1 MPTLLYTKFTVM
13 ATKFSADLFFT
24 PALRAKLGRYTLY
37 LAIASFLIHLGLYG
51 FYHYVLGQDPAGLL
65 SNPINAIYTPFSF
78 LLVYEA
84 YLLLY
89 YLQHST
95 TIYVG
100 KQYEIIVLILIRGV
114 FKDMTHLDLGAGSWF
129 SPGNLELW
137 YDLGAVMVLFAL
149 ILVFYRVSGRQGL
162 GQVTLSEQVQSDPR
176 MQRFILAKK
185 NLSAILFFASLGLGL
200 YSFGD
205 WLNGLRA
212 GGDWVATPNV
222 NAIFFDHFFTLLIL
236 GDVLIL
242 LFSLF
247 YTDDFPVIIR
257 NSSFVISTILLKLS
271 FGAES
276 GMAQVFI
283 LVGVGFGV
291 VMSAITL
298 RYQRGV
304 EGRV

>member
-1 MPTLLYTKFTVM
+1 M
-13 ATKFSADLFFT
+13 AGKLTADLFFT
-24 PALRAKLGRYTLY
+24 PSWRAKLGRYTLF
-37 LAIASFLIHLGLYG
+37 LAIGSFLVHLGLYAM
-51 FYHYVLGQDPAGLL
+51 YHYVLGQEPAGLL
-65 SNPINAIYTPFSF
+65 SDPINAIYTPFSF

-114 FKDMTHLDLGAGSWF
+114 FKDMTHLDLTSGSW
-129 SPGNLELW
+129 SSANNLELW
-137 YDLGAVMVLFAL
+137 YDLATVMALFGL

-162 GQVTLSEQVQSDPR
+162 EAVKPTEPVQRDNK

-185 NLSAILFFASLGLGL
+185 NLSAVLFFVAMGLGI

-205 WLNGLRA
+205 WLYGLRA
-212 GGDWVATPNV
+212 GGDLVVTPNV

-276 GMAQVFI
+276 GIAQVFI
-283 LVGVGFGV
+283 VVGVGFGV
-291 VMSAITL
+291 AMSAITQ

-304 EGRV
+304 EGRA

>member
-1 MPTLLYTKFTVM
+1 M
-13 ATKFSADLFFT
+13 
-24 PALRAKLGRYTLY
+24 GRYTLF
-37 LAIASFLIHLGLYG
+37 LAIASFLVHLGLYG
-51 FYHYVLGQDPAGLL
+51 FYHYVWGQDPAGLL

-114 FKDMTHLDLGAGSWF
+114 FKDMTHLDLSGGQLLSD
-129 SPGNLELW
+129 SNLELW
-137 YDLGAVMVLFAL
+137 YDLGAVMVLFTL
-149 ILVFYRVSGRQGL
+149 ILLFYRVSGRQSMQPSAVQDSP
-162 GQVTLSEQVQSDPR
+162 GQDPKMR
-176 MQRFILAKK
+176 RFIDSKK
-185 NLSAILFFASLGLGL
+185 NLSAILFFMALGLGV
-200 YSFGD
+200 YSLGE
-205 WLNGLRA
+205 WVYGL
-212 GGDWVATPNV
+212 GSGVDWVTTPNV

-242 LFSLF
+242 LYSLF

-276 GMAQVFI
+276 GVAQVFI
-283 LVGVGFGV
+283 VAGVGFGV
-291 VMSAITL
+291 AMSAITT
-298 RYQRGV
+298 RYMKVKEVR
-304 EGRV
+304 

>member
-1 MPTLLYTKFTVM
+1 MPYKL
-13 ATKFSADLFFT
+13 SSDLFFT
-24 PALRAKLGRYTLY
+24 PALRAKLGRYTLF
-37 LAIASFLIHLGLYG
+37 LAIGSFLTHLGLFG
-51 FYHYVLGQDPAGLL
+51 IYHYVLGQDPAGLL

-114 FKDMTHLDLGAGSWF
+114 FKDMTHLDLTSGNWS
-129 SPGNLELW
+129 SPSNLELW
-137 YDLGAVMVLFAL
+137 YDLGAVMALFAL
-149 ILVFYRVSGRQGL
+149 ILLFYRVGGRQGM
-162 GQVTLSEQVQSDPR
+162 VQGVLLEPAQHDFKK
-176 MQRFILAKK
+176 QRFIVAKK
-185 NLSAILFFASLGLGL
+185 NLSAILFLITVGIGMYSL
-200 YSFGD
+200 GD
-205 WLNGLRA
+205 WLYGLQA
-212 GGDWVATPNV
+212 GGNWVATPNV

-276 GMAQVFI
+276 GISQVFI
-283 LVGVGFGV
+283 VVGVGFGV
-291 VMSAITL
+291 AMSAITQ
-298 RYQRGV
+298 RYQRSLHNLSHV
-304 EGRV
+304 VLKN

>member
-1 MPTLLYTKFTVM
+1 MLVANRFT
-13 ATKFSADLFFT
+13 ADLFFT
-24 PALRAKLGRYTLY
+24 PALRARLGRYTLF
-37 LAIASFLIHLGLYG
+37 LAIGSFIVHLALYAIYHYWLGLE
-51 FYHYVLGQDPAGLL
+51 PAGLL

-114 FKDMTHLDLGAGSWF
+114 FKDMTHLDLSGGNLF
-129 SPGNLELW
+129 SSNNLELW
-137 YDLGAVMVLFAL
+137 YDLGAVMVLFTL
-149 ILVFYRVSGRQGL
+149 ILAFYRVSGRQLVSQSGIP
-162 GQVTLSEQVQSDPR
+162 EQSNQDPKMR
-176 MQRFILAKK
+176 RFIASKK
-185 NLSAILFFASLGLGL
+185 SLSAILFFAALGLGV

-205 WLNGLRA
+205 WLYGLRS
-212 GGDWVATPNV
+212 GGDWVTTPNV

-276 GMAQVFI
+276 GIAQVFI
-283 LVGVGFGV
+283 IAGVGFGV
-291 VMSAITL
+291 VMSAITS
-298 RYQRGV
+298 RYLKTR
-304 EGRV
+304 E

>member
-1 MPTLLYTKFTVM
+1 MY
-13 ATKFSADLFFT
+13 
-24 PALRAKLGRYTLY
+24 
-37 LAIASFLIHLGLYG
+37 AIYHYWLGLE
-51 FYHYVLGQDPAGLL
+51 PTGLL

-114 FKDMTHLDLGAGSWF
+114 FKDMTHLDLTGGSLW
-129 SPGNLELW
+129 SANNLELW
-137 YDLGAVMVLFAL
+137 YDLGTVMVLFTL
-149 ILVFYRVSGRQGL
+149 ILLFYRVSGRQGM
-162 GQVTLSEQVQSDPR
+162 GMTGMTDVNQQDPR
-176 MQRFILAKK
+176 MRRFILAKK
-185 NLSAILFFASLGLGL
+185 NLSALLFFAALGLGI

-205 WLNGLRA
+205 WLLGLRS
-212 GGDWVATPNV
+212 GGDLVTTPNV

-276 GMAQVFI
+276 GVAQAFI
-283 LVGVGFGV
+283 VAGVVFGV
-291 VMSAITL
+291 AMSAITTRYL
-298 RYQRGV
+298 RAEQMR
-304 EGRV
+304 R

>member
-1 MPTLLYTKFTVM
+1 MSTKL
-13 ATKFSADLFFT
+13 SADVFFT
-24 PALRAKLGRYTLY
+24 PMLRAKLGRYTLF
-37 LAIASFLIHLGLYG
+37 LAIGSFLVHLGLYG
-51 FYHYVLGQDPAGLL
+51 YFHYIVGQDPAGLL
-65 SNPINAIYTPFSF
+65 SDPINAIYTPFSF
-78 LLVYEA
+78 LLLYEA

-114 FKDMTHLDLGAGSWF
+114 FKDMTHLDLSSGRWT
-129 SPGNLELW
+129 SPNNLELW
-137 YDLGAVMVLFAL
+137 YDLISVMILFAL
-149 ILVFYRVSGRQGL
+149 ILVFYRVSGRQAL
-162 GQVTLSEQVQSDPR
+162 GVTAPLELPQQDSKMR
-176 MQRFILAKK
+176 RFILAKK
-185 NLSAILFFASLGLGL
+185 NLSAVLFFAALGLGV
-200 YSFGD
+200 YSLGD
-205 WLNGLRA
+205 WLYGLRS
-212 GGDWVATPNV
+212 GGDWVTTPNV

-276 GMAQVFI
+276 GIAQVFI
-283 LVGVGFGV
+283 IVGVGFGV
-291 VMSAITL
+291 AMSAITL

-304 EGRV
+304 ASSG

>member
-1 MPTLLYTKFTVM
+1 M
-13 ATKFSADLFFT
+13 ASKISADLFFT
-24 PALRAKLGRYTLY
+24 PALRAQLGRYTLF
-37 LAIASFLIHLGLYG
+37 LAIGSFLVHLGFYG
-51 FYHYVLGQDPAGLL
+51 FYHYVLGQNPAGLL
-65 SNPINAIYTPFSF
+65 SDPINAIYTPFSF

-114 FKDMTHLDLGAGSWF
+114 FKDMTHLDLTSGSWY
-129 SPGNLELW
+129 SANNLELW
-137 YDLGAVMVLFAL
+137 YDLATVMILFAL

-162 GQVTLSEQVQSDPR
+162 GMAPTTESQQRDAR

-185 NLSAILFFASLGLGL
+185 NLSAVLFFAALGLGI

-205 WLNGLRA
+205 WVYGLRA
-212 GGDWVATPNV
+212 AGDLVATPNV

-247 YTDDFPVIIR
+247 YTDEFPVIIR

-276 GMAQVFI
+276 GIAQVFI
-283 LVGVGFGV
+283 IVGVGFGV
-291 VMSAITL
+291 AMSAITL
-298 RYQRGV
+298 RYQKKGLRV
-304 EGRV
+304 EG

>member
-1 MPTLLYTKFTVM
+1 M
-13 ATKFSADLFFT
+13 AAKLSADLFFT
-24 PALRAKLGRYTLY
+24 PALRARMGRYTLF
-37 LAIASFLIHLGLYG
+37 LAIASFLVHLGLYG

-114 FKDMTHLDLGAGSWF
+114 FKDMTHLDLSGGNLF
-129 SPGNLELW
+129 SINNLELW

-149 ILVFYRVSGRQGL
+149 ILLFYRVSGRQSIQPSAL
-162 GQVTLSEQVQSDPR
+162 PDHPGQDSKMR
-176 MQRFILAKK
+176 RFINSKK
-185 NLSAILFFASLGLGL
+185 NLSGILFFMALGLGIYAL
-200 YSFGD
+200 GD
-205 WLNGLRA
+205 WLYGLRGA
-212 GGDWVATPNV
+212 GDLVVTPNV

-276 GMAQVFI
+276 GIAQVFI
-283 LVGVGFGV
+283 VAGVGFGV
-291 VMSAITL
+291 VMSAITT
-298 RYQRGV
+298 RYLKTR
-304 EGRV
+304 E

>member
-1 MPTLLYTKFTVM
+1 MP
-13 ATKFSADLFFT
+13 TKFSADLFFT
-24 PALRAKLGRYTLY
+24 PSLRSRLGRYTLF
-37 LAIASFLIHLGLYG
+37 LAIGSFVLHLALFGIYHYWLGLE
-51 FYHYVLGQDPAGLL
+51 PTGLL

-114 FKDMTHLDLGAGSWF
+114 FKDMTHLDLTGGSLW
-129 SPGNLELW
+129 SANNLELW
-137 YDLGAVMVLFAL
+137 FDLGTVMVLFAL
-149 ILVFYRVSGRQGL
+149 ILLFYRVSGRQGM
-162 GQVTLSEQVQSDPR
+162 GMNSVADAPQQDAR
-176 MQRFILAKK
+176 MRRFILAKK
-185 NLSAILFFASLGLGL
+185 NLSALLFFAALGLGI

-205 WLNGLRA
+205 WLYGLRF

-276 GMAQVFI
+276 GVAQVFI
-283 LVGVGFGV
+283 IAGVGFGV
-291 VMSAITL
+291 AMSAITT
-298 RYQRGV
+298 RYTKLLPTKTG
-304 EGRV
+304 

>member
-1 MPTLLYTKFTVM
+1 VPI
-13 ATKFSADLFFT
+13 KFSADLFFT
-24 PALRAKLGRYTLY
+24 PSLRSKLGRYTLF
-37 LAIASFLIHLGLYG
+37 LAIGSFLVHLGLYG
-51 FYHYVLGQDPAGLL
+51 FYHYILGEDTVGLL
-65 SNPINAIYTPFSF
+65 SDPINAIYTPFSF

-114 FKDMTHLDLGAGSWF
+114 FKDMTHLDLTSGSW
-129 SPGNLELW
+129 SSAGNLELW
-137 YDLGAVMVLFAL
+137 YDLAAVMALFAL
-149 ILVFYRVSGRQGL
+149 ILAFYRVSGRQGM
-162 GQVTLSEQVQSDPR
+162 GQGALADQTQRDPR
-176 MQRFILAKK
+176 MQQFILAKK
-185 NLSAILFFASLGLGL
+185 NLSAILFFAALGLGI

-205 WLNGLRA
+205 WLYGLRA
-212 GGDWVATPNV
+212 AGDLVATPNV

-247 YTDDFPVIIR
+247 YTDDFPIIIR

-276 GMAQVFI
+276 GIAQVFI
-283 LVGVGFGV
+283 IVGVGFGV
-291 VMSAITL
+291 AMSAITL
-298 RYQRGV
+298 RYQRRA
-304 EGRV
+304 ERRA

>member
-1 MPTLLYTKFTVM
+1 MHLLLY
-13 ATKFSADLFFT
+13 
-24 PALRAKLGRYTLY
+24 
-37 LAIASFLIHLGLYG
+37 AIYNYWLGLM
-51 FYHYVLGQDPAGLL
+51 PAGLL

-95 TIYVG
+95 TIYVA
-100 KQYEIIVLILIRGV
+100 KQYEIIVLILIRGI
-114 FKDMTHLDLGAGSWF
+114 FKDMTHLDMTAGNILSIN
-129 SPGNLELW
+129 NLELW
-137 YDLGAVMVLFAL
+137 YDLGTVLTLFIL
-149 ILVFYRVSGRQGL
+149 ILLFYQVSGRHAISISQTMGNTER
-162 GQVTLSEQVQSDPR
+162 GPQ
-176 MQRFILAKK
+176 MNRFITAKK
-185 NLSAILFFASLGLGL
+185 NLSAVLFLITAGLAIFSFTDVVLGVG
-200 YSFGD
+200 SVTD
-205 WLNGLRA
+205 WM
-212 GGDWVATPNV
+212 ATPNI

-276 GMAQVFI
+276 GVSQVFI
-283 LVGVGFGV
+283 IVGVGFGV
-291 VMSAITL
+291 AMSAIT
-298 RYQRGV
+298 
-304 EGRV
+304 GRFLKVTR

>member
-1 MPTLLYTKFTVM
+1 MLVANRFT
-13 ATKFSADLFFT
+13 ADLFFT
-24 PALRAKLGRYTLY
+24 PALRARLGRYTLF
-37 LAIASFLIHLGLYG
+37 LAIGSFIVHLALYAIYHYWLGLE
-51 FYHYVLGQDPAGLL
+51 PAGLL

-114 FKDMTHLDLGAGSWF
+114 FKDMTHLDLSGGNLF
-129 SPGNLELW
+129 SANNLELW
-137 YDLGAVMVLFAL
+137 YDLGAVMVLFTL
-149 ILVFYRVSGRQGL
+149 ILAFYRVSGRQSMTQSGIP
-162 GQVTLSEQVQSDPR
+162 EQPSQDPR
-176 MQRFILAKK
+176 MQRFISSKK
-185 NLSAILFFASLGLGL
+185 SLSAILFFAAIAIGVYSLGDWVYGL
-200 YSFGD
+200 QS
-205 WLNGLRA
+205 
-212 GGDWVATPNV
+212 GGDWVSTPNV

-276 GMAQVFI
+276 GIAQVFI
-283 LVGVGFGV
+283 IAGVGFGV
-291 VMSAITL
+291 VMSAITS
-298 RYQRGV
+298 RYLKTR
-304 EGRV
+304 E

>member
-1 MPTLLYTKFTVM
+1 MP
-13 ATKFSADLFFT
+13 TKFSADLFFT
-24 PALRAKLGRYTLY
+24 PSLRARLGRYTLF
-37 LAIASFLIHLGLYG
+37 LAIGSFVLHLALFAIYHYWLGLE
-51 FYHYVLGQDPAGLL
+51 PTGLL

-114 FKDMTHLDLGAGSWF
+114 FKDMTHLDLTGGSLW
-129 SPGNLELW
+129 SANNLELW
-137 YDLGAVMVLFAL
+137 FDLGTVMILFAL
-149 ILVFYRVSGRQGL
+149 ILLFYRVSGRQGMAMT
-162 GQVTLSEQVQSDPR
+162 GITDTSQKDASMR
-176 MQRFILAKK
+176 RFILAKK
-185 NLSAILFFASLGLGL
+185 NLSALLFFAALGLGI

-205 WLNGLRA
+205 WLYGLRS

-276 GMAQVFI
+276 GVAQAFI
-283 LVGVGFGV
+283 VAGVVFGV
-291 VMSAITL
+291 AMSAITT
-298 RYQRGV
+298 RYAKLLPAKTG
-304 EGRV
+304 

>member
-1 MPTLLYTKFTVM
+1 M
-13 ATKFSADLFFT
+13 ASKLSADLFFT
-24 PALRAKLGRYTLY
+24 PSLRSRLGRYTLFF
-37 LAIASFLIHLGLYG
+37 AIGSFLVHLGLYG
-51 FYHYVLGQDPAGLL
+51 YFHYLVGQDPAGLL
-65 SNPINAIYTPFSF
+65 SDPINAIYTPFSF

-114 FKDMTHLDLGAGSWF
+114 FKDMTHLDLSSGSW
-129 SPGNLELW
+129 SSANNLELW
-137 YDLGAVMVLFAL
+137 YDLAAVL
-149 ILVFYRVSGRQGL
+149 ILFSLIFLFYRVSGRQGI
-162 GQVTLSEQVQSDPR
+162 GMTGSVGESKRDPR
-176 MQRFILAKK
+176 MQQFISAKK
-185 NLSAILFFASLGLGL
+185 NLSVILFFIALGLGI

-205 WLNGLRA
+205 WMYGLQAA
-212 GGDWVATPNV
+212 GDLVATPNV

-276 GMAQVFI
+276 GIAQVFI
-283 LVGVGFGV
+283 IVGVGFGV
-291 VMSAITL
+291 AMSAITL

-304 EGRV
+304 EGRA

>member
-1 MPTLLYTKFTVM
+1 MFHL
-13 ATKFSADLFFT
+13 ALF
-24 PALRAKLGRYTLY
+24 
-37 LAIASFLIHLGLYG
+37 AIYHYWLGLE
-51 FYHYVLGQDPAGLL
+51 PTGLL

-114 FKDMTHLDLGAGSWF
+114 FKDMTHLDLTGGSLW
-129 SPGNLELW
+129 SSNNLELW
-137 YDLGAVMVLFAL
+137 YDLGAVMLLFIL
-149 ILVFYRVSGRQGL
+149 ILLFYRVSGRPIMGSV
-162 GQVTLSEQVQSDPR
+162 GVSDVPLPDHR
-176 MQRFILAKK
+176 IQRFILAKK
-185 NLSAILFFASLGLGL
+185 NLSALLFFAALGLGL

-205 WLNGLRA
+205 WIYGLRS

-247 YTDDFPVIIR
+247 YTDDFPIIIR

-276 GMAQVFI
+276 GVAQAFI
-283 LVGVGFGV
+283 VAGVVFGV
-291 VMSAITL
+291 AMSAITT
-298 RYQRGV
+298 RYTKLLPMKTG
-304 EGRV
+304 